1 MSSKQSE
8 LKKLRRVAIING
20 KINVTI
26 DSNNIDDDTLLK
38 LISIEYENEE
48 LRKENARL
56 QSLLES
62 TNLKEDDRMTNSTCI
77 FRK

>member
-48 LRKENARL
+48 LRKENSRL

-62 TNLKEDDRMTNSTCI
+62 TNLKEDDRMANSTCI

>member
-62 TNLKEDDRMTNSTCI
+62 TNLKEDDRMANSTCI